1 MKWRYQEHLI
11 YYKHGE
17 VMIEIK
23 DDWCKGCGICIERCP
38 VDALE
43 ESDKLNKK
51 GIRPPR
57 LKEENEC
64 NYCRLCELICPDLA
78 ITVIPDKE
86 VKKDMKKILLSP
98 AGGKN
103 K

>member
-1 MKWRYQEHLI
+1 
-11 YYKHGE
+11 
-17 VMIEIK
+17 MIEVK
-23 DDWCKGCGICIERCP
+23 EDWCKGCNICIDRCP

-43 ESDKLNKK
+43 ESDKLNRR

-57 LKEENEC
+57 LKKENDC

-78 ITVIPDKE
+78 VTVIPDKE
-86 VKKDMKKILLSP
+86 DDKKPMKKTLLTP
-98 AGGKN
+98 DGGKI

>member
-1 MKWRYQEHLI
+1 
-11 YYKHGE
+11 
-17 VMIEIK
+17 MIEVK
-23 DDWCKGCGICIERCP
+23 DDWCKGCNICIDRCP

-43 ESDKLNKK
+43 ESDKLNRR
-51 GIRPPR
+51 GVRPPK

-78 ITVIPDKE
+78 ITVIPEEDDKKP
-86 VKKDMKKILLSP
+86 VKKTLLTP
-98 AGGKN
+98 VGGKL